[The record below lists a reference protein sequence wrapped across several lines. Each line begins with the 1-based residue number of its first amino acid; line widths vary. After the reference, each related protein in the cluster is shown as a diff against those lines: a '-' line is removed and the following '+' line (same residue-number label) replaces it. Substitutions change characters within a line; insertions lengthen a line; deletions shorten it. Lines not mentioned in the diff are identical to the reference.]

1 MYGSLVKRIV
11 LTLVVVGL
19 SAMSFARQEP
29 GTVALY
35 PRLGVNLSKLTG
47 DIIIDE
53 ATGLSSNP
61 KYKFGCVLGLEVQ
74 YQFSPT
80 FGIISGL
87 LYSLEGSKYSDTTM
101 ETETERWVVKDMSSD
116 LHYLKLPLL
125 LSMYIGRSSFQLKAG
140 VQFGWLVK
148 GKTSN
153 TNEYYNND
161 GDGWV
166 FDESRSGRVEST
178 STSLFER
185 FDLSIPI
192 GVSYEY
198 KHFVFEG
205 RYNVGLRRVYKY
217 VGSSV
222 RNSNIIFTLGY
233 CLNL

>member
-61 KYKFGCVLGLEVQ
+61 KYKFGCVLGLEAQ

-153 TNEYYNND
+153 SNEYYNND
-161 GDGWV
+161 GDGWI
-166 FDESRSGRVEST
+166 FDDGECGFGDAICKCGFLIYFGSMVQYGDGRASYPPGRGSCCCGYVRIRA
-178 STSLFER
+178 LDCKGAYGGYGQQR
-185 FDLSIPI
+185 FQH
-192 GVSYEY
+192 GA
-198 KHFVFEG
+198 
-205 RYNVGLRRVYKY
+205 
-217 VGSSV
+217 
-222 RNSNIIFTLGY
+222 
-233 CLNL
+233 